1 MSLSRAR
8 HVARNS
14 LHCKEFNDFDFLSRS
29 FWPFWM
35 HIHTPAQFVNAWF
48 ICPAWTLY
56 LAEFIFVNVVLGKSK
71 DDSYLFMWHLSDS
84 RLGGLHNTHCSKSP
98 SGLVHVF
105 YGRLEG
111 LREYEGKMSFG
122 KRIFL
127 KNSQKQMGL
136 CGAKT
141 FFGFEFGGF
150 RGSAFVQ
157 FTTIG
162 TIRLVS
168 GKHGC
173 FSSSLLFH
181 DTIQGDRIFRA
192 YFKWNDFLREFAEEG
207 DYVFNFVKDFGPGCR
222 VCK

>member
-1 MSLSRAR
+1 MARDWEGYTTHTVQSR
-8 HVARNS
+8 
-14 LHCKEFNDFDFLSRS
+14 LQDL
-29 FWPFWM
+29 
-35 HIHTPAQFVNAWF
+35 F
-48 ICPAWTLY
+48 IC
-56 LAEFIFVNVVLGKSK
+56 
-71 DDSYLFMWHLSDS
+71 
-84 RLGGLHNTHCSKSP
+84 
-98 SGLVHVF
+98 F

-111 LREYEGKMSFG
+111 FREYEGKMSFG

-127 KNSQKQMGL
+127 KNSQEQMGL

-157 FTTIG
+157 FNTIG

>member
-1 MSLSRAR
+1 
-8 HVARNS
+8 
-14 LHCKEFNDFDFLSRS
+14 
-29 FWPFWM
+29 
-35 HIHTPAQFVNAWF
+35 
-48 ICPAWTLY
+48 
-56 LAEFIFVNVVLGKSK
+56 
-71 DDSYLFMWHLSDS
+71 
-84 RLGGLHNTHCSKSP
+84 
-98 SGLVHVF
+98 
-105 YGRLEG
+105 
-111 LREYEGKMSFG
+111 
-122 KRIFL
+122 
-127 KNSQKQMGL
+127 MGL

-157 FTTIG
+157 FNTIG

>member
-1 MSLSRAR
+1 
-8 HVARNS
+8 
-14 LHCKEFNDFDFLSRS
+14 
-29 FWPFWM
+29 
-35 HIHTPAQFVNAWF
+35 
-48 ICPAWTLY
+48 
-56 LAEFIFVNVVLGKSK
+56 
-71 DDSYLFMWHLSDS
+71 
-84 RLGGLHNTHCSKSP
+84 
-98 SGLVHVF
+98 
-105 YGRLEG
+105 
-111 LREYEGKMSFG
+111 MSFG

-127 KNSQKQMGL
+127 KNSQEQMGL

-157 FTTIG
+157 FNTIG